1 MHPSR
6 GQGTVE
12 YLGVVALVAL
22 VGGAAATVA
31 VAGGRDIAR
40 AVPREVIRAL
50 CLVGGG
56 DCDRDRKAC
65 PVRSR
70 ALRAGATVRVAF
82 VRLGRH
88 HGLVEELRSDG
99 TVALTL
105 VEERA
110 GGAEAGTGARAAL
123 RLGGSV
129 LAIGGGVRAAALV
142 RAGRGSTWIV
152 PRGAR
157 AEALRSRL
165 RAHFRVAPAR
175 ELAPGFLARRVL
187 PELPPPVESFGDAGL
202 EVSAGASASRGM
214 GSLAASLSAEEL
226 AGSRIDHVGGGRTFY
241 IRRRNALEGSGSAA
255 GATAAGTGEHGSE
268 YALTVDRGGRPID
281 LAVIETGSLAGSIDL
296 PTRLQPVAGLLDLSG
311 RGRRAW
317 VTETHLDLTDAESLA
332 VAGRALRALRDPALR
347 VGDAVAV
354 SVALERR
361 LAEHGVVDARAYAL
375 EGERYGGEL
384 DARVGG
390 VGAGVDVEVGG
401 ESARLVAAV
410 TRGIDGQWRR
420 RDDCL
425 AAARA

>member
-1 MHPSR
+1 MHSSR

-12 YLGVVALVAL
+12 YLGIVALVAL

-31 VAGGRDIAR
+31 AAGGRDIAR
-40 AVPREVIRAL
+40 AVPREIVRAL

-56 DCDRDRKAC
+56 DCDRDRRAC
-65 PVRSR
+65 PVRSQT
-70 ALRAGATVRVAF
+70 LLAGATVRVAF

-88 HGLVEELRSDG
+88 HGLVEERRSDG

-105 VEERA
+105 VEERT
-110 GGAEAGTGARAAL
+110 GGAEAGMGARAAL

-152 PRGAR
+152 PRGR

-175 ELAPGFLARRVL
+175 ELVPGFLARRLL
-187 PELPPPVESFGDAGL
+187 PELPPPAETFGDAGL

-241 IRRRNALEGSGSAA
+241 IQRRNALEGSGSAA
-255 GATAAGTGEHGSE
+255 GVTAAGTGEHVTE
-268 YALTVDRGGRPID
+268 YALSVDRGGRPID
-281 LAVIETGSLAGSIDL
+281 LAVIETGTLAGSIDL
-296 PTRLQPVAGLLDLSG
+296 PIRLQPVAGLLDLPG

-332 VAGRALRALRDPALR
+332 VAGRALRALRDPVVRA
-347 VGDAVAV
+347 GDAVAV
-354 SVALERR
+354 SAALERR
-361 LAEHGVVDARAYAL
+361 LAERGVVDARTYAL

-390 VGAGVDVEVGG
+390 IGAGADVEAGR

-420 RDDCL
+420 REDCL

>member
-1 MHPSR
+1 MHSSR

-31 VAGGRDIAR
+31 PAAGRDIAR

-56 DCDRDRKAC
+56 DCDRDRRAC
-65 PVRSR
+65 PVRSQ

-88 HGLVEELRSDG
+88 HVLAEELRSDG

-123 RLGGSV
+123 RLGASE

-157 AEALRSRL
+157 AAALRARL
-165 RAHFRVAPAR
+165 RAHFRAAPAR

-187 PELPPPVESFGDAGL
+187 PELPSPTETFGDSGL
-202 EVSAGASASRGM
+202 EVSARRLGLAWPGLDRGEPVGRGARRTRG
-214 GSLAASLSAEEL
+214 S
-226 AGSRIDHVGGGRTFY
+226 TT
-241 IRRRNALEGSGSAA
+241 SAA
-255 GATAAGTGEHGSE
+255 GARSTSDGATRSRARARRRARRRPARASTRPSTRSPSTAA
-268 YALTVDRGGRPID
+268 DGRS
-281 LAVIETGSLAGSIDL
+281 T
-296 PTRLQPVAGLLDLSG
+296 
-311 RGRRAW
+311 
-317 VTETHLDLTDAESLA
+317 
-332 VAGRALRALRDPALR
+332 
-347 VGDAVAV
+347 
-354 SVALERR
+354 
-361 LAEHGVVDARAYAL
+361 
-375 EGERYGGEL
+375 
-384 DARVGG
+384 
-390 VGAGVDVEVGG
+390 
-401 ESARLVAAV
+401 
-410 TRGIDGQWRR
+410 WR
-420 RDDCL
+420 
-425 AAARA
+425 